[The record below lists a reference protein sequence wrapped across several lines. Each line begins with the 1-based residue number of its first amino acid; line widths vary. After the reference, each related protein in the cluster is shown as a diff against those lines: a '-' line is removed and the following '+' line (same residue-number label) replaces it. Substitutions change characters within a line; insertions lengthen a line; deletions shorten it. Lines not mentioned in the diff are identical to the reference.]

1 MANPSSRSAAAA
13 AAESKAAEARFL
25 KDYDPSAFDRPS
37 VAVDV
42 VLLAPADGA
51 LHTLLIQRREH
62 PQKGRWALPGAFVRF
77 EESLPAAAERALQ
90 DKAGLEGI
98 FLEQLYT
105 FGAPK
110 RDPRARVLSVAHM
123 ALVDRESLE
132 RRGAAEGAV
141 GLLRV
146 PWAGEAG
153 GPVEVLQANGK
164 PMPLAFDHAE
174 ILGMAVKRLRGKL
187 DYTPVGFQLLP
198 ERFTLLDLQRVH
210 ETVMGRKLNKDSF
223 RRRML
228 ASGHLRPTGE
238 FQEDVGHR
246 PAALYRF
253 DPAAAV

>member
-1 MANPSSRSAAAA
+1 VA
-13 AAESKAAEARFL
+13 AAEAEARFL
-25 KDYDPSAFDRPS
+25 EDYDPAAFDRPS

-42 VLLAPADGA
+42 VLLAPAEGA
-51 LHTLLIQRREH
+51 LHTLLIQRQQH
-62 PQKGRWALPGAFVRF
+62 PYKGRWALPGTFVGM
-77 EESLPAAAERALQ
+77 EESLAAAAARALRE
-90 DKAGLEGI
+90 KAGLEGI
-98 FLEQLYT
+98 FLEQLFT
-105 FGAPK
+105 FGAPQ
-110 RDPRARVLSVAHM
+110 RDPRARILSVAHM

-132 RRGAAEGAV
+132 RRQAGEGMEGMVAP
-141 GLLRV
+141 LRV

-164 PMPLAFDHAE
+164 PMPIAFDHAE

-210 ETVMGRKLNKDSF
+210 ETVLGRKLNKDSF

-238 FQEDVGHR
+238 VQEDVGHR
-246 PAALYRF
+246 PAALFRF
-253 DPAAAV
+253 DRATGT